1 MRRPAQRI
9 KPRIAKNVQFPAPV
23 SGWIRNQALAT
34 PNARAPDGSVIRG
47 AFALE
52 NWFPTTTGVRMRGGS
67 SLHSLLGDGSLPVL
81 SLFKYV
87 NGNNRSMFASTATG
101 IFDVTTASDIGN
113 LLVDDLGNILIDDNG
128 EFLLVGTIG
137 LTAVA
142 GTGVLTGG
150 DWSIV
155 QFATAGGT
163 YLRGVNGVDTPVAY
177 DGTNWGTALAIT
189 GSGLTPSDLSN
200 VWAFKNRLFF
210 VQKNSLNAWYLPVAS
225 VAGVAVIFPLGGVF
239 NLGGSLLY
247 GATWSIDSGDGL
259 SEQCVFIST
268 EGEVVVYRGDD
279 PSVAASWTKVGV
291 YRIGKPRGPHAFIR
305 AGGDLLIGTDIGFVP
320 LSQAV
325 KRDYAALGPVAVSYP
340 IETAWND
347 AVDERSGDYW
357 HCEIW
362 PTKQMVLMTLP
373 TSTGQTP
380 EIFVANARTGAWGLY
395 TGWNATCILQ
405 FEDRLFFGSVNGLIV
420 EGEVT
425 GADRDNPYVCTCVP
439 LFDPLKAPAST
450 KTALQAR
457 ATIRSTRKMKVK
469 LSLQHDFVVRLPAP
483 PDDSSIATG
492 SLWGLALW
500 GLGKWGGSLEKNTYQ
515 EWQSTPGSGYALSI
529 ATQITSGNTSPPDSE
544 LVAIDMTY
552 DLGDVGS

>member
-1 MRRPAQRI
+1 MRRPAAPT
-9 KPRIAKNVQFPAPV
+9 KPRIAKPTSFPAPV

-34 PNARAPDGSVIRG
+34 PNARAPDGSTIRG

-67 SLHSLLGDGSLPVL
+67 SVHNLVGDGTLPVV

-87 NGNNRSMFASTATG
+87 NGNNRSMFASTSTG
-101 IFDVTTASDIGN
+101 VFDVTAGAEIG
-113 LLVDDLGNILIDDNG
+113 DLLIDGLG
-128 EFLLVGTIG
+128 EFLVDSDGDFLEVGIPTLTSVIG
-137 LTAVA
+137 S
-142 GTGVLTGG
+142 LTGG
-150 DWSIV
+150 DWSVV

-163 YLRGVNGVDTPVAY
+163 FLRGVNGVDTPIVY
-177 DGTNWGTALAIT
+177 DGTTWGTTPAIT
-189 GSGLTPSDLSN
+189 GSGLTPTDLSN

-210 VQKNSLNAWYLPVAS
+210 VQQNSLNAWYLPVAQIG
-225 VAGVAVIFPLGGVF
+225 GVAVIFPLGGVF

-247 GATWSIDSGDGL
+247 GASWSIDAGDGL

-340 IETAWND
+340 IETAWNE
-347 AVDERSGDYW
+347 AVDQRSGDYW

-373 TSTGQTP
+373 TDTGQTP

-395 TGWNATCILQ
+395 TGWEATCILQ
-405 FEDRLFFGSVNGLIV
+405 FEDRLFFGSVDGLII
-420 EGEVT
+420 ECEVT
-425 GADRDNPYVCTCVP
+425 GADQDNPYTCTCVP
-439 LFDPLKAPAST
+439 LFDPLKNPAAI
-450 KTALQAR
+450 KTALQGR

-469 LSLQHDFVVRLPAP
+469 LSLQHDFVVRLPSA
-483 PDDSSIATG
+483 PDDDSAATG
-492 SLWGLALW
+492 SLWGSALW
-500 GLGKWGGSLEKNTYQ
+500 GSATWGGSLEKNTYQ
-515 EWQSTPGSGYALSI
+515 DWQSTPGSGYALSI
-529 ATQITSGNTSPPDSE
+529 ATQITSGSPSPPDAE
-544 LVAIDMTY
+544 LIAIDMTY
-552 DLGDVGS
+552 DTGDVGS